1 MIRSNPRALAGRALA
16 LLLGLQLAACVSPPV
31 GGGPPAD
38 ERLERILSNQEGSAR
53 EELARDLRVL
63 TLDHPRH
70 VPSLVADA
78 AVSIETGRTDRAI
91 ALLDTVL
98 NAEPDHVD
106 AVLLW
111 TRVAA
116 RSGDLAGARR
126 RVEAA
131 LRTRPDS
138 PELHEAAASLMFL
151 EDRLDEAIGALDRAD
166 ALRGGDS
173 WRSAYHR
180 GLIDEARG
188 ELEAAEGHY
197 SRCVE
202 LDSSFE
208 PAARRLRWIAA
219 ERAGEGR

>member
-1 MIRSNPRALAGRALA
+1 MIRSIPSALAGRALV
-16 LLLGLQLAACVSPPV
+16 LLLGLQFTACATPPV

-38 ERLERILSNQEGSAR
+38 ERLEWILSNEEGSTR

-91 ALLDTVL
+91 ALLTTVL
-98 NAEPDHVD
+98 TAEPDHVD

-138 PELHEAAASLMFL
+138 PELHEADASLMYL
-151 EDRLDEAIGALDRAD
+151 EDRLEEAIEALDRAD
-166 ALRGGDS
+166 ALRGEES

-188 ELEAAEGHY
+188 ELEAAERHY

-202 LDSSFE
+202 LDPSFE

-219 ERAGEGR
+219 ERAGEER

>member
-1 MIRSNPRALAGRALA
+1 MIRSNPSALAGRALA

-38 ERLERILSNQEGSAR
+38 ERLEWILSNQDGSTQ

-98 NAEPDHVD
+98 SVEPDHVD

-138 PELHEAAASLMFL
+138 PELHEADASLMYL
-151 EDRLDEAIGALDRAD
+151 EDRFGEALQALDRAD
-166 ALRGGDS
+166 LLRGQES

-188 ELEAAEGHY
+188 ELEAAERHY
-197 SRCVE
+197 SLCVE
-202 LDSSFE
+202 LYPSFE

-219 ERAGEGR
+219 ERAGEER

>member
-1 MIRSNPRALAGRALA
+1 MIRSNPSALAGRALA
-16 LLLGLQLAACVSPPV
+16 LLLGLQLAACLSPPV
-31 GGGPPAD
+31 GGGPSAD
-38 ERLERILSNQEGSAR
+38 ERLESILSNQEGSTQ

-78 AVSIETGRTDRAI
+78 AVSIETGRTDRALT
-91 ALLDTVL
+91 LLDIVL
-98 NAEPDHVD
+98 SVEPDHVD

-111 TRVAA
+111 TRVAG

-138 PELHEAAASLMFL
+138 PELHEADASLMDL
-151 EDRLDEAIGALDRAD
+151 EDRLGEAVQALDRAD
-166 ALRGGDS
+166 ALRGGES

-202 LDSSFE
+202 LDPGFE

>member
-1 MIRSNPRALAGRALA
+1 MIRPNPSALAGRALA

-38 ERLERILSNQEGSAR
+38 ERLEWILSNQEGSTQ

-138 PELHEAAASLMFL
+138 PELHEAAASLMYL

>member
-1 MIRSNPRALAGRALA
+1 M
-16 LLLGLQLAACVSPPV
+16 LLLGLQFTACVPPPV
-31 GGGPPAD
+31 GGGPPAY
-38 ERLERILSNQEGSAR
+38 ERLEWILSNQEGLTL

-63 TLDHPRH
+63 TLEHPRH

-91 ALLDTVL
+91 ALLTTVL
-98 NAEPDHVD
+98 TAEPDHVD
-106 AVLLW
+106 GVLLW

-138 PELHEAAASLMFL
+138 PELHEADASLMYL
-151 EDRLDEAIGALDRAD
+151 EDRLEEAMEALDRAD
-166 ALRGGDS
+166 ALRGEES

-188 ELEAAEGHY
+188 ELEAAERHY
-197 SRCVE
+197 SRCTE

-219 ERAGEGR
+219 ERASEGR

>member
-1 MIRSNPRALAGRALA
+1 MIRSIPSAFAGRALA

-31 GGGPPAD
+31 GGGLPAD
-38 ERLERILSNQEGSAR
+38 ERLELILSNQEGATQ
-53 EELARDLRVL
+53 EELARDLRFL

-78 AVSIETGRTDRAI
+78 AVSIETGRTDRAV

-98 NAEPDHVD
+98 SAEPDQVD

-116 RSGDLAGARR
+116 GSGDLAGARR

-131 LRTRPDS
+131 LRTRPDL
-138 PELHEAAASLMFL
+138 PELHEADASLMYL
-151 EDRLDEAIGALDRAD
+151 EDRLGEAIQALDRAD
-166 ALRGGDS
+166 ALRGGES

>member
-1 MIRSNPRALAGRALA
+1 M
-16 LLLGLQLAACVSPPV
+16 
-31 GGGPPAD
+31 
-38 ERLERILSNQEGSAR
+38 
-53 EELARDLRVL
+53 
-63 TLDHPRH
+63 
-70 VPSLVADA
+70 
-78 AVSIETGRTDRAI
+78 SIETGRTDRAI

-116 RSGDLAGARR
+116 RSRVTNRRARR

-131 LRTRPDS
+131 LRTRPD
-138 PELHEAAASLMFL
+138 PELHEAAASLMYW
-151 EDRLDEAIGALDRAD
+151 RIASTRPSGPSIARTPCAGGSR
-166 ALRGGDS
+166 RG
-173 WRSAYHR
+173 AYHR

-197 SRCVE
+197 SRCVG
-202 LDSSFE
+202 STPPFE

>member
-138 PELHEAAASLMFL
+138 PELHEAAASLMYL

>member
-1 MIRSNPRALAGRALA
+1 MIRSIPSAFAGRALA

-38 ERLERILSNQEGSAR
+38 ERLELILSNQEGATQ
-53 EELARDLRVL
+53 EELARDLRFL

-78 AVSIETGRTDRAI
+78 AVSIETGRTDRAV

-98 NAEPDHVD
+98 SAEPDQVD

-116 RSGDLAGARR
+116 GSGDLAGARR

-138 PELHEAAASLMFL
+138 PELHEADASLMYL
-151 EDRLDEAIGALDRAD
+151 EDRLGEAIQALDRAD
-166 ALRGGDS
+166 ALRGGES

-197 SRCVE
+197 SRSAE

>member
-1 MIRSNPRALAGRALA
+1 MIRSNPSAFAGRALA
-16 LLLGLQLAACVSPPV
+16 LMLGLQLAACVSPPV

-38 ERLERILSNQEGSAR
+38 ERLERILSNQEGSTQ
-53 EELARDLRVL
+53 EQLARDLRVL

-138 PELHEAAASLMFL
+138 PEPHEAAASLMYL

-173 WRSAYHR
+173 WRGAYHR

>member
-1 MIRSNPRALAGRALA
+1 MIRSNPSALAGRALA

-38 ERLERILSNQEGSAR
+38 ERLEWILSNQEGSTQ

-138 PELHEAAASLMFL
+138 PELHEAAASLMYL
-151 EDRLDEAIGALDRAD
+151 EDRFGEAIEALDRAD

>member
-1 MIRSNPRALAGRALA
+1 MIRPNPSALAGRALA

-38 ERLERILSNQEGSAR
+38 ERLEWILSNQEGSTQ

-138 PELHEAAASLMFL
+138 PELHEAAASLMYL
-151 EDRLDEAIGALDRAD
+151 EDRFGEAIEALDRAD
-166 ALRGGDS
+166 ALRGADS

>member
-1 MIRSNPRALAGRALA
+1 MIRSNPSALAGRALA

-38 ERLERILSNQEGSAR
+38 ERLEWILSNQEGSTQ

-78 AVSIETGRTDRAI
+78 AMSIETGRTDRAI

-138 PELHEAAASLMFL
+138 PELHEADASLMYL
-151 EDRLDEAIGALDRAD
+151 EDRFDEAIQALDRAD
-166 ALRGGDS
+166 ALRGEGS

-202 LDSSFE
+202 LDPSFE

-219 ERAGEGR
+219 ERTGEGR